1 MGPSNIINVNPR
13 VAITMAPGVSASVSG
28 MAYWRYARADGVYDV
43 PGNLL
48 RAPGASR
55 ARFIGKEIEATLA
68 WQATPELELST
79 SLSAFDAGRF
89 IDETGSGSTIAMLG
103 LESNFRF

>member
-1 MGPSNIINVNPR
+1 
-13 VAITMAPGVSASVSG
+13 
-28 MAYWRYARADGVYDV
+28 
-43 PGNLL
+43 
-48 RAPGASR
+48 
-55 ARFIGKEIEATLA
+55 LA

-89 IDETGSGSTIAMLG
+89 LEDTGSGRTIGMLG